1 MPTSSAV
8 SSKTF
13 KGSIYY
19 FSVVHIPEKPLFSKE
34 TIKKSTRNKKEY
46 PSCQYNG
53 KYFITMPP
61 FIRKQNISSYF
72 PVQDLIFHITT
83 KQGMLIPIISY
94 YILEQSFPETFT
106 YSGRQKAS

>member
-1 MPTSSAV
+1 MNEP
-8 SSKTF
+8 
-13 KGSIYY
+13 GS
-19 FSVVHIPEKPLFSKE
+19 LF
-34 TIKKSTRNKKEY
+34 
-46 PSCQYNG
+46 
-53 KYFITMPP
+53 
-61 FIRKQNISSYF
+61 ISSYF